1 MKPIATLATA
11 LLIAAAALTSLP
23 ASAGNVFTPERG
35 TFLRKQLLDIV
46 RPRIQADLNTRV
58 QFVVSTM
65 KVGGGCAFL
74 AITPQH
80 TNGRPIDINKTRY
93 AADADMMDGL
103 ITYSLLKN
111 TSGRWREVAYVT
123 GPTDVA
129 YEPWPAKYGCPRAV
143 FGF

>member
-1 MKPIATLATA
+1 MKKFATFFSGLVVLAAGLAVQPAIAGD
-11 LLIAAAALTSLP
+11 I
-23 ASAGNVFTPERG
+23 FTPERG
-35 TFLRKQLLDIV
+35 TLLRKQLLDIV

-65 KVGGGCAFL
+65 KVGSGCAFL

-80 TNGRPIDINKTRY
+80 TNGRPIDIKKTRY
-93 AADADMMDGL
+93 AADAEMMDGL

-111 TSGRWREVAYVT
+111 TNGRWREVAYVT

-129 YEPWPAKYGCPRAV
+129 YEPWPAQFGCPRAV